1 MTDTGRI
8 VAVTGASSGIGLAAA
23 RLFRDRGDKVYC
35 LSRTDPKEPGITFIH
50 TDVTDEASV
59 NAANELSDRWQ
70 SFMKYGVLV
79 NDLGHAVE
87 ITSSIAEIGSFA
99 QESNEELYAACD
111 RAQAQIGL
119 FKAMQVPTFWKIL

>member
-1 MTDTGRI
+1 MGRLIVSIALLAVMSAGCVAAVWAVPRCTDDMSNLVSQVEDAF
-8 VAVTGASSGIGLAAA
+8 VA
-23 RLFRDRGDKVYC
+23 GD
-35 LSRTDPKEPGITFIH
+35 T
-50 TDVTDEASV
+50 EASV
-59 NAANELSDRWQ
+59 NVANELSDRWQ

-87 ITSSIAEIGSFA
+87 ITSSISEIGSFA

-119 FKAMQVPTFWKIL
+119 FKAMQVPSFWKIL

>member
-1 MTDTGRI
+1 MGRLI
-8 VAVTGASSGIGLAAA
+8 VSIALLAVMSAGCVAAVWAVTHCTDDMSSLVSQVEDAFVA
-23 RLFRDRGDKVYC
+23 GD
-35 LSRTDPKEPGITFIH
+35 T
-50 TDVTDEASV
+50 EASV

-87 ITSSIAEIGSFA
+87 ITSSISEIGSFA

-119 FKAMQVPTFWKIL
+119 FRAMQVPTFWKIL

>member
-1 MTDTGRI
+1 MGRLI
-8 VAVTGASSGIGLAAA
+8 VSIALLAAMSA
-23 RLFRDRGDKVYC
+23 GCAAAVWAVERCTDDMSQLVSQVEDAFVAGD
-35 LSRTDPKEPGITFIH
+35 T
-50 TDVTDEASV
+50 EASV
-59 NAANELSDRWQ
+59 AAANELSDRWE
-70 SFMKYGVLV
+70 SFMRYGVLV

>member
-1 MTDTGRI
+1 MGRLI
-8 VAVTGASSGIGLAAA
+8 VSIALLAVMSAGCAAA
-23 RLFRDRGDKVYC
+23 VWAVQRCTDDMSSLVSQVEDAFVAGD
-35 LSRTDPKEPGITFIH
+35 T
-50 TDVTDEASV
+50 EASV

-119 FKAMQVPTFWKIL
+119 FKAMQVPSFWKIL

>member
-1 MTDTGRI
+1 MGRLI
-8 VAVTGASSGIGLAAA
+8 VSIALLAVMSAGCVAAVWAVTRCTDDMSNLVSQVEDAFVA
-23 RLFRDRGDKVYC
+23 GD
-35 LSRTDPKEPGITFIH
+35 T
-50 TDVTDEASV
+50 EASV

-87 ITSSIAEIGSFA
+87 ITSSISEIGSFA

-119 FKAMQVPTFWKIL
+119 FRAMQVPTFWKIL

>member
-1 MTDTGRI
+1 MGRLI
-8 VAVTGASSGIGLAAA
+8 VSIALLAVMSAGCVAAVRAVTRCTDDMSSLVSQVEDAFVA
-23 RLFRDRGDKVYC
+23 GD
-35 LSRTDPKEPGITFIH
+35 T
-50 TDVTDEASV
+50 EASV

-87 ITSSIAEIGSFA
+87 ITSSISEIGSFA

-111 RAQAQIGL
+111 RAQAQIEL
-119 FKAMQVPTFWKIL
+119 FKAMQVPSFWKIL

>member
-1 MTDTGRI
+1 MGRLI
-8 VAVTGASSGIGLAAA
+8 VSIALLAVMSAGCAVAVWAATRCTDDMSSLVSQVEDAFAA
-23 RLFRDRGDKVYC
+23 GD
-35 LSRTDPKEPGITFIH
+35 T
-50 TDVTDEASV
+50 EASV